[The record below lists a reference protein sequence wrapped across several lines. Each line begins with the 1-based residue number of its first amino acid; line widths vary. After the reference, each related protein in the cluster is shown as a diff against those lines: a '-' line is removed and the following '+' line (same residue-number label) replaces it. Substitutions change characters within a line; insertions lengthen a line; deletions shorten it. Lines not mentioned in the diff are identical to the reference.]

1 VNFFLEK
8 FLMKGVIKMNDNNK
22 KAIIIR
28 SVILVLAV
36 LVLIALWAWR
46 FGFI

>member
-1 VNFFLEK
+1 
-8 FLMKGVIKMNDNNK
+8 MKGVIKMNDNNK